1 MVDDSALQLA
11 RCLRGFSIAIV
22 ILGVGAAF
30 YLFQATTSA
39 PVDASGYLAIGAL
52 WLTNLVSMLLN
63 GMYWLIRRRPRWLV
77 VTMLIQA
84 AICVIALIALVVP
97 DTFFS

>member
-1 MVDDSALQLA
+1 MISDSALQLA

-30 YLFQATTSA
+30 YLFQAKTSA
-39 PVDASGYLAIGAL
+39 PVDVSAYLAFGAL

-63 GMYWLIRRRPRWLV
+63 GTYWLIRRWPRWLV
-77 VTMLIQA
+77 VTLLIQA
-84 AICVIALIALVVP
+84 AISVIALIPLVIP
-97 DTFFS
+97 DPFFS